1 MKSNKK
7 RGFTLVELLVVIAI
21 LAILATVSVV
31 GYTSF
36 IERAAVSND
45 ENVASQL
52 NQFLIALKADSNG
65 PFYGEE
71 INEDNIWQVTQYI
84 LEESGL
90 GELEPQ
96 SKQHF
101 YFDLDTGKYVVMT
114 DSAAGVSLA
123 KKLFNYFA
131 NAAEPEYNARPG
143 NCFTENRQYFYVD
156 TTGSDLANVIRQFYT
171 FDRENPEDTFDYS
184 EFQTLC
190 AGNKIPSE
198 LKTLAAQSVL
208 VTKDGIFY
216 NTSSSV
222 LTNMFFH
229 DDEGLQLT
237 ETPEITLTAVDGKVD
252 SIIVPE
258 NVEFFGIGAFNVT
271 VVGEATNAP
280 VIINKTAE
288 EIQDNLSEDFTNV
301 NFVLADGEEW
311 KTTIPTSGANAGT
324 PVITPVE
331 PSEEEYPIG
340 GANPMVEFDIAVPDN
355 FKSYTSVKENTNG
368 VNILNVPTIVW
379 HTGSV
384 NLGLY
389 KNDIVA
395 EDPTRPVSST
405 RVTWA
410 LTDSDG
416 NPATYAGIS
425 LVNGVLTLSRVG
437 DMYPTTSVIY
447 VTATAV
453 RGDAKK
459 TFEINLSRGNNAT
472 ITVDGA
478 TTTSDGDTNTID
490 VLWGEDLNETEGFK
504 HVYTVGANL
513 TGWDN
518 KVSTNF
524 KYDSD
529 IKIVVPADETKY
541 NADGTK
547 LVTPNTLM
555 GDEDASMTFTFE
567 VIIGG
572 YYKESVTITLNHG
585 AHFFTQ
591 VSSGLKYVGTEGS
604 KINFSDLFKQVD
616 PNATYENVKLN
627 LYIVPQAGQSQSIQN
642 LDNNYKLATN
652 SNDASTDGVFASVQN
667 IGADGS
673 IDFDLINPAIPVKVI
688 AVVTVDGLRA
698 SKNYEL
704 TVVGGT
710 NIREYEETGDTGD
723 ALAGLMTVDATDAN
737 KMNLSVNPVF
747 LGDITMSGAVNK
759 FYVANKT
766 IYGNGFTFNVK
777 NGIRTEEGIIDI
789 TNTRIQDLKL
799 VGSVYSEFAGS
810 TKYDCGSS
818 VIMARGN
825 SYIYNCYIANTR
837 SPLRTSGNTII
848 ENSTLFGGRYS
859 NIDIIGGTVTIRGT
873 VTTVQQKYSNDGAT
887 DVIGVGVSAWFNDG
901 RKTVKVET
909 GAKFK
914 QYNFMDSSVSQS
926 LPALKME
933 ATDSIKL
940 DLIQLKDLFADL
952 FTDTYKDYRFTL
964 DGKQYVNSGMISLD
978 KYVLNYSVTK
988 AKGDGSWGRYKYNYT
1003 IKLNTNVGNDETFTI
1018 VCPSG
1023 KYTYNNQ
1030 VVSTVTVTGA
1040 QLKAG
1045 VVLITNSSSYIAP
1058 GDATRFDFLIENDN
1072 YKTLNT
1078 SGLASYDNL
1087 TYTHELGG
1095 AFDAAITAGGLVTDV
1110 AGTFHGKG
1118 IHYNILNIDVYT
1130 PTDDNQ
1136 VDGTESIYYQ
1146 YLREYLAAVE
1156 QNFFTP
1162 ENYDFNEQGKLPVF
1176 ELAGE

>member
-1 MKSNKK
+1 MKNNKK

-45 ENVASQL
+45 ENVATQL

-65 PFYGEE
+65 EFYGQE
-71 INEDNIWQVTQYI
+71 IDENNIWQVTQYI
-84 LEESGL
+84 LEEGGL

-171 FDRENPEDTFDYS
+171 FDRENPDDTFDYS

-190 AGNKIPSE
+190 AGNKILSE

-216 NTSSSV
+216 NRNSSI

-229 DDEGLQLT
+229 DDEGLQLM

-311 KTTIPTSGANAGT
+311 KTTIPASGANAGT

-331 PSEEEYPIG
+331 PSEQEYPIG

-384 NLGLY
+384 DLGLY

-395 EDPTRPVSST
+395 QNTTRPVSST

-416 NPATYAGIS
+416 NPATYEGIS
-425 LVNGVLTLSRVG
+425 LDNGVLTLSRVG

-453 RGDAKK
+453 RGDATK
-459 TFEINLSRGNNAT
+459 TFAINLSRGNNAT

-478 TTTSDGDTNTID
+478 TATSEGDTNTID

-504 HVYTVGANL
+504 RLYTVGATL

-529 IKIVVPADETKY
+529 IKIVVPASETKY
-541 NADGTK
+541 SADGTK

-567 VIIGG
+567 IIIGG
-572 YYKESVTITLNHG
+572 YYKEKVTITLNHG

-604 KINFSDLFKQVD
+604 TIKFSDLFKQVD
-616 PNATYENVKLN
+616 SSATYENVKLN
-627 LYIVPQAGQSQSIQN
+627 LYIVPQAGQAQTIQN
-642 LDNNYKLATN
+642 LDNNYKLPTN

-673 IDFDLINPAIPVKVI
+673 IDFDLINPAIPVKII

-723 ALAGLMTVDATDAN
+723 ALADMIENAY
-737 KMNLSVNPVF
+737 LSVNPVF
-747 LGDITMSGAVNK
+747 LNDITMSGTVNK
-759 FYVANKT
+759 FCVSGKT

-810 TKYDCGSS
+810 VSYDCGSS

-848 ENSTLFGGRYS
+848 EDCTLFGGRYS
-859 NIDIIGGTVTIRGT
+859 NIDITGGTVTIRGT

-887 DVIGVGVSAWFNDG
+887 NVIGVGVATWFNDNY
-901 RKTVKVET
+901 KTVKVET
-909 GAKFK
+909 GAEFK
-914 QYNFMDSSVSQS
+914 QYNFMDSTVSES

-933 ATDSIKL
+933 ATDSISL
-940 DLIQLKDLFADL
+940 ELIQLKDLFKDL

-964 DGKQYVNSGMISLD
+964 NGTEYVNSGMISLD
-978 KYVLNYSVTK
+978 KYMLNYSVTI
-988 AKGDGSWGRYKYNYT
+988 AKSNDYKGTLVKKYRYNYT
-1003 IKLNTNVGNDETFTI
+1003 IKLTTNVSDSDTFTI

-1023 KYTYNNQ
+1023 TYIYNNS
-1030 VVSTVTVTGA
+1030 VVSSVEVTGA
-1040 QLKAG
+1040 ELKAG
-1045 VVLITNSSSYIAP
+1045 VVFKTNDYKLNSP
-1058 GDATRFDFLIENDN
+1058 GDATKFDFLIENDK
-1072 YKTLNT
+1072 YKTLVT

-1087 TYTHELGG
+1087 LYKHDMGA
-1095 AFDAAITAGGLVTDV
+1095 AFDLAITAGGLITDV
-1110 AGTFHGKG
+1110 AGLFHSKG
-1118 IHYNILNIDVYT
+1118 IHYNQLLVDVHT

-1136 VDGTESIYYQ
+1136 INGAESIYYQ